1 MSEPSTTGAHATGV
15 SARAAWWSLGVMTVV
30 MLFAVLDR
38 GVLTLQAETIRKALD
53 LSDFQLGFL
62 QGTAVA
68 ITVGIVS
75 YPLGWLADRYD
86 RRVVLAGCIIFW
98 SLAVVGS
105 GMSDNYWQ
113 LLIGSALVGAGEA
126 GLGPITNSLIPDL
139 FKPKQRQMANSIFAV
154 STTTVSALGLGLTG
168 AVIGAMPAIRPYL
181 PDVLT
186 NFEDWRLAFFA
197 VALPAP
203 VMVLL
208 VFTIAARRRAKADPS
223 AASSAPAAAT
233 VVAAAPARLDE
244 VVPDLIPYLRQHRQ
258 TFTYLLTGL
267 MSVMLGFGAVNGWL
281 AVIYQRVFMQT
292 PQQLGATLGAI
303 GLASTATGFLI
314 SVYGLR
320 YFSPRVGPKLNVR
333 VLWISSLWA
342 ALSFTA
348 MTFATQ
354 AWHMYAIHG
363 VYVTLLICSTMV
375 YPTVIQTVAPRL
387 LRARVFAALAVLISA
402 CGAAAPPIVGLIS
415 DQLKHLPNGLIV
427 SAVIVAAPCL
437 SLGAV
442 LLFLCEQHYMKTK
455 QAVEEMDAEV
465 SVNDGAGM
473 DTAKA

>member
-1 MSEPSTTGAHATGV
+1 MSEPSTIAPSATSV
-15 SARAAWWSLGVMTVV
+15 SERAAWWSLGVLTVV

-38 GVLTLQAETIRKALD
+38 GVLTLQAETIRKALN

-68 ITVGIVS
+68 VTVGIVS

-86 RRVVLAGCIIFW
+86 RRLVLAGCIIFW

-105 GMSDNYWQ
+105 GMSQNYWQ
-113 LLIGSALVGAGEA
+113 LVIGSALVGAGEA

-139 FKPKQRQMANSIFAV
+139 FKPKRRQMANSIFAV
-154 STTTVSALGLGLTG
+154 SHTTVSALGLGLTG
-168 AVIGAMPAIRPYL
+168 AIVGAMYAVRPYL
-181 PDVLT
+181 PESMAGID
-186 NFEDWRLAFFA
+186 DWRLAFFA

-203 VMVLL
+203 LMVLL
-208 VFTIAARRRAKADPS
+208 VLTIAARRRAKADPS
-223 AASSAPAAAT
+223 DPAVA
-233 VVAAAPARLDE
+233 VPDMVAAAADPVA
-244 VVPDLIPYLRQHRQ
+244 VPELLPYLRQHRQ
-258 TFTYLLTGL
+258 TFTYLITGL
-267 MSVMLGFGAVNGWL
+267 MAVMLGFASVGGWL

-303 GLASTATGFLI
+303 GLAATAAGFLI

-320 YFSPRVGPKLNVR
+320 YFSPRVGPRLNVR

-342 ALSFTA
+342 ALSFTV

-354 AWHMYAIHG
+354 AWHMYTIHG
-363 VYVTLLICSTMV
+363 VYVTLLIGATMI

-387 LRARVFAALAVLISA
+387 LRARLFAALAVMISA

-415 DQLKHLPNGLIV
+415 DQLKHLPNGLIL
-427 SAVIVAAPCL
+427 SAAIVAAPCL
-437 SLGAV
+437 AVGAL
-442 LLFLCEQHYMKTK
+442 LLFLCEEHYMKTK
-455 QAVEEMDAEV
+455 HAVELIDEEHSAIESTMTEP
-465 SVNDGAGM
+465 
-473 DTAKA
+473 AKA